1 MKERTEFSGV
11 LQCVL
16 VGIYPISSQAFVQ
29 LLYTRS
35 MSTRLSALY
44 IPRLL
49 ATHLEPG
56 YEATLIPS
64 SSHPHPLTPSHSTV
78 QKGSLLIDS
87 STIEMSFVKQV
98 AAKATDVGAN
108 FIDAPVS
115 GGKQYI

>member
-1 MKERTEFSGV
+1 
-11 LQCVL
+11 
-16 VGIYPISSQAFVQ
+16 
-29 LLYTRS
+29 
-35 MSTRLSALY
+35 MSTRLLASY

-49 ATHLEPG
+49 ATHLELG

-64 SSHPHPLTPSHSTV
+64 PPSHSTV

-115 GGKQYI
+115 GGKQCT

>member
-1 MKERTEFSGV
+1 M
-11 LQCVL
+11 L
-16 VGIYPISSQAFVQ
+16 
-29 LLYTRS
+29 
-35 MSTRLSALY
+35 TRLLASY

-49 ATHLEPG
+49 ATHLELG
-56 YEATLIPS
+56 YEATHIPSPPHTLIPS
-64 SSHPHPLTPSHSTV
+64 PSLSTV

-115 GGKQYI
+115 GGEQYT